1 MHEIYRALNDALI
14 VQKSEKVHLTLLD
27 MKFEKSIIRIVS
39 ETKLGIS
46 FCSQIV
52 VILVFIF
59 SHDFLI
65 PFKNPDVKCGPMNI
79 ELLFTSPLC
88 AEKSGKIFRLF
99 FCFTLPRGD
108 HMTKPIYDYL
118 QQ

>member
-46 FCSQIV
+46 
-52 VILVFIF
+52 
-59 SHDFLI
+59 
-65 PFKNPDVKCGPMNI
+65 
-79 ELLFTSPLC
+79 
-88 AEKSGKIFRLF
+88 
-99 FCFTLPRGD
+99 
-108 HMTKPIYDYL
+108 
-118 QQ
+118 